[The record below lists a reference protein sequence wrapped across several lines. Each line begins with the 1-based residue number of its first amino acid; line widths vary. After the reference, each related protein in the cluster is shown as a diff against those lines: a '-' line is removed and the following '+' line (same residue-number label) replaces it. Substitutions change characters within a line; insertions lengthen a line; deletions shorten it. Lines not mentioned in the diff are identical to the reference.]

1 VIRIENYP
9 QTHLT
14 SVWIL
19 HSSGIHSEIKTVLQ
33 FILDKDEY
41 VTEISVHL
49 AKPLSL
55 SFLQLLYTVSK

>member
-1 VIRIENYP
+1 MIRIENYP

-49 AKPLSL
+49 AKPLSM
-55 SFLQLLYTVSK
+55 FA